1 MNLFELFVK
10 IGVKDE
16 ASSEVDKI
24 GSKLKSGFV
33 AAGKVAA
40 AGIGAATTAIGFLSK
55 ASISAYADYEQL
67 VGGVETLFKESA
79 GVIEDYA
86 WAAYET
92 AGMSANEYME
102 TVTSFSASL
111 LQGLG
116 GDTAAAAE
124 YANKAVVDMA
134 DNANKMGTS
143 IDLIQNAYQGFAKQN
158 YTMLDNLKLGYG
170 GTQAEM
176 ARLINDSGVLGDT
189 MEVTAKTVNEV
200 SFDKIIEAIH
210 VMQERMGIAGT
221 TSKEAASTIS
231 GSIASMKGQFQNLMT
246 AIAAE
251 DWDVGVFVDNFADS
265 VVTVVNNIAP
275 RLMELLPN
283 ITSALDSIVASL
295 SPYIVPLIQTLL
307 PSLIE
312 GAITLVTGVA
322 ANIPDLVQIL
332 FESLVAALGNMFEA
346 LSPEMQDR
354 VLFLF
359 DAFKVAAPIIA
370 GVTAAVVAFRTAMT
384 ISALIDTA
392 SKAITAFK
400 TANEAATIAQAAL
413 NAVMNLN
420 PFVLIATLIAGVV
433 AALVVLWTTN
443 EDFRNAVIKI
453 WGEVVDFLSGV
464 IDTIGKFFTETL
476 PNAFNA
482 VVNFFKD
489 NWQDILLLL
498 VNPFA
503 GAFNLLYNNFAGF
516 RNTVDNL
523 VNNVKNAFYNM
534 ANGIADTV
542 WRIRDNIVNG
552 ISYAVDWI
560 KRLPGEA
567 WEWGSDMINGFADGI
582 MSAMNWL
589 LDRVRSIASSIRSY
603 LHFSRPDVGPLRD
616 YETWMPDMMKGL
628 AQGIDRNLWRVE
640 DAAQDVSGALAFGVS
655 GGGIGGTGA
664 GARTGSF
671 GAVNITVNAAPGQN
685 ARQIAQ
691 QVMVLI
697 ENERERRAASLA

>member
-1 MNLFELFVK
+1 MNLFDLYAKISLDTSDYEGSVKNAKTYGESLRNELKNVDAQVSALNKQYKDSVSSTGRYSDETKDLAEKLEDAKKRQGELREELENATGSIDKYSFSLQDFGNAVK
-10 IGVKDE
+10 TGFTAAIGAGTALVGMLAGASAATEEYRVAQGKLNTAYDAAGYSVEAAKTAYSDFYAILGDTDRATE
-16 ASSEVDKI
+16 ASQLLAQLAENEEDI
-24 GSKLKSGFV
+24 SKWTQI
-33 AAGKVAA
+33 AAGVQGTFGDSLPIEGLVEASNETAKVGTVTGVLADALNWVGISEDAFNEKLAA
-40 AGIGAATTAIGFLSK
+40 AGDESERNRIIMETLSGAYDTASEAF
-55 ASISAYADYEQL
+55 YANNEQIIKNRENQQKL
-67 VGGVETLFKESA
+67 TEIIAQVGDAFDNIRNTLIDRFSPAIEDVGGKVVEFLQNFD
-79 GVIEDYA
+79 VD
-86 WAAYET
+86 AA
-92 AGMSANEYME
+92 
-102 TVTSFSASL
+102 
-111 LQGLG
+111 
-116 GDTAAAAE
+116 
-124 YANKAVVDMA
+124 
-134 DNANKMGTS
+134 
-143 IDLIQNAYQGFAKQN
+143 
-158 YTMLDNLKLGYG
+158 
-170 GTQAEM
+170 
-176 ARLINDSGVLGDT
+176 
-189 MEVTAKTVNEV
+189 
-200 SFDKIIEAIH
+200 
-210 VMQERMGIAGT
+210 
-221 TSKEAASTIS
+221 
-231 GSIASMKGQFQNLMT
+231 
-246 AIAAE
+246 
-251 DWDVGVFVDNFADS
+251 
-265 VVTVVNNIAP
+265 
-275 RLMELLPN
+275 
-283 ITSALDSIVASL
+283 
-295 SPYIVPLIQTLL
+295 IQTV
-307 PSLIE
+307 E
-312 GAITLVTGVA
+312 
-322 ANIPDLVQIL
+322 DLYNKFV
-332 FESLVAALGNMFEA
+332 V
-346 LSPEMQDR
+346 LS
-354 VLFLF
+354 
-359 DAFKVAAPIIA
+359 PIIA
-370 GVTAAVVAFRTAMT
+370 GVTGAVVAFRTAMT
-384 ISALIDTA
+384 IAATIQTVSQ
-392 SKAITAFK
+392 AITAFK

-413 NAVMNLN
+413 NAVMNMN
-420 PFVLIATLIAGVV
+420 PFVLIATLVAGVV
-433 AALVVLWTTN
+433 SALVVLWTTN
-443 EDFRNAVIKI
+443 DDFRNAVIEI

-464 IDTIGKFFTETL
+464 VDSIGKFFTETL
-476 PNAFNA
+476 PNAFNT

-542 WRIRDNIVNG
+542 GRIRDNIVNG
-552 ISYAVDWI
+552 ISYAVEWI

-664 GARTGSF
+664 GARAGSF